1 MLQLLWF
8 LRRKKTV
15 RHQKTM
21 IVSQLT
27 TTRDIRMFGTNN
39 NTFTIIKNN
48 VFITSLNTTN

>member
-1 MLQLLWF
+1 
-8 LRRKKTV
+8 
-15 RHQKTM
+15 M

-48 VFITSLNTTN
+48 VITSLNTTN

>member
-1 MLQLLWF
+1 
-8 LRRKKTV
+8 
-15 RHQKTM
+15 M

>member
-15 RHQKTM
+15 RHQNTM

-48 VFITSLNTTN
+48 VITSLNTTN

>member
-15 RHQKTM
+15 RHQNTM

-39 NTFTIIKNN
+39 NTFNIIKNN
-48 VFITSLNTTN
+48 VFVTSLNTTN